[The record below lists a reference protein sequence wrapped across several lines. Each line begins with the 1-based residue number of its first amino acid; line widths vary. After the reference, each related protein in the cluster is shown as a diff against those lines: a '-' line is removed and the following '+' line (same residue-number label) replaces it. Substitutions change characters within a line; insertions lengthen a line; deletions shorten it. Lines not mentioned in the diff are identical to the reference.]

1 MARSTEQQR
10 LFEKFVEALE
20 KYKNK
25 TVTIRD
31 RDSMAQSRIDISDI
45 PSFVESKIKS

>member
-1 MARSTEQQR
+1 MCITVD
-10 LFEKFVEALE
+10 FESLE
-20 KYKNK
+20 NK